1 MIAKNN
7 EEKRNQIWRAIM
19 AVSTVL
25 IIIIAAFFVIKLF
38 TANPLEGK
46 WEHQDSSLVMTVK
59 GGGTAIVEW
68 PEEFEETGV
77 EVTMEYSID
86 KDTKTFTLRVG
97 DEAIQK
103 AADASEGAVTAD
115 GISSAVNT
123 LEATYDYNIENKE
136 LTLTDREYGNQMVF
150 DKK

>member
-25 IIIIAAFFVIKLF
+25 IIIIAAFFVVKLF

-46 WEHQDSSLVMTVK
+46 WSHQDSSLVMNVK
-59 GGGTAIVEW
+59 SGGTVVIEW
-68 PEEFEETGV
+68 PDEFEGAGV
-77 EVTMEYSID
+77 AVDMEYSID
-86 KDTKTFTLRVG
+86 KETKTFTLRVT
-97 DEAIQK
+97 DDAIRK
-103 AADASEGAVTAD
+103 AADASGGTVTAD
-115 GISSAVNT
+115 GLSSAVNT